1 VANFDKVLGEKKSF
15 FGWEFYFGKE
25 LGFFNR
31 IFFFQTFFN
40 KMAKIG
46 KTKIHCQ
53 RVEIRNA
60 MNPNQLLR

>member
-1 VANFDKVLGEKKSF
+1 VANFDKVLD
-15 FGWEFYFGKE
+15 FYFGKE

-46 KTKIHCQ
+46 KKKHIHWH
-53 RVEIRNA
+53 RVETKNA
-60 MNPNQLLR
+60 MNPNQQLR